1 MAAKIES
8 KTKGWKKK
16 ISVGGK
22 RSFLKRERE
31 RERCDE
37 EPNEEKKIQVSRK
50 EARRKTI
57 NQHEG

>member
-1 MAAKIES
+1 ME
-8 KTKGWKKK
+8 KKNFSRGETV
-16 ISVGGK
+16 I
-22 RSFLKRERE
+22 FEERERE
-31 RERCDE
+31 RERERDAME

>member
-1 MAAKIES
+1 LNQKQ
-8 KTKGWKKK
+8 KDGKKK